1 MKKIIYGIF
10 LIAAALQVLTAHAG
24 PTVVVGED
32 GRAEAPAD
40 YPYRVIGRLTTRS
53 GSLCTSFMV
62 SKTTAVTN
70 AHCVTNDKDEV
81 LLPEEV
87 EIYLDFHKKY
97 FPAKRIA
104 ISKLYLKD
112 KIKFDFAFIEI
123 EEEAGHATGYFGTR
137 SFDPSLARKD
147 ILQLSGYSLD
157 VKNGWE
163 KFRQKRLCRAEKPS
177 VDGLIMHDCD
187 MQKGASGAP
196 VFIKV
201 DEQFY
206 VVGINSRQSEKGAC
220 ASFHDTDCFNLAV
233 PFQHISEELRQ
244 FDSSIK

>member
-1 MKKIIYGIF
+1 MKKIIYGI
-10 LIAAALQVLTAHAG
+10 LLTLVCLQVLSAKAG
-24 PTVVVGED
+24 LDIVVGSD
-32 GRAEAPAD
+32 DRVAAPLD
-40 YPYRVIGRLTTRS
+40 YPYRVIGRLTTRT

-70 AHCVTNDKDEV
+70 AHCVVSDKDEV
-81 LLPEEV
+81 LAPEEV

-97 FPAKRIA
+97 FPAKRIV
-104 ISKLYLKD
+104 ISKSYLKD
-112 KIKFDFAFIEI
+112 KMKFDFAFIEI
-123 EEEAGHATGYFGTR
+123 EEEAGHVTGYFGTR
-137 SFDPSLARKD
+137 AFDPGLARKD

-163 KFRQKRLCRAEKPS
+163 LFRQKKLCRSEKPS

-187 MQKGASGAP
+187 MEKGASGAP

-206 VVGINSRQSEKGAC
+206 VVGINSRQSAKGAC
-220 ASFHDTDCFNLAV
+220 ANFHDTECFNLAV